1 MAGRKTLQDLTIKDN
16 FLFGAVM
23 MDEELCR
30 ELLELVLGFRIA
42 KVTVSR
48 EKSFVYHPEY
58 KGVRLDIIA
67 ADEKNTHYNVEMQVS
82 RKSKPGKRSRY
93 YHSQIDMDLLL
104 SGHDYA
110 ELPDAYV
117 IFICDFDPFG
127 RKKYRYT
134 FDMACRED
142 GEVSLEDGSHTVFL
156 STCGENEDEVPEEL
170 VKFLKYVKAEL
181 KESTGDFR
189 DSFVKRI
196 QDAVRNVKASREM
209 EEQFMLLEELIRE
222 EREDARKQALAE
234 GRELGLSEGRELG
247 LSEGMAQ
254 ERVAA
259 ILEVLAGLG
268 DVPDDIREHLADVK
282 DLDTLKFYFRQAL
295 SARSMDEFRR
305 AVSGRDVDRHDGSV
319 R

>member
-1 MAGRKTLQDLTIKDN
+1 MYTDAKMAGRKTLQDLTIKDN

-156 STCGENEDEVPEEL
+156 STCGENKDEVPEEL
-170 VKFLKYVKAEL
+170 VKFLMYVKAEL

-234 GRELGLSEGRELG
+234 GRELGLSEG
-247 LSEGMAQ
+247 MTQ

-268 DVPDDIREHLADVK
+268 EVPDDIREHLADVK

-295 SARSMDEFRR
+295 SARSMDEFRK
-305 AVSGRDVDRHDGSV
+305 AVSSRDVDRHDGSV